1 MTLLLNG
8 AAGGWD
14 ELAIALIAVG
24 VIWVAVKLA
33 GRKPAAEDGDTTLAD
48 KAGIDGEDQDP
59 VPPAAP
65 KSR

>member
-14 ELAIALIAVG
+14 ELAIALIALG

-33 GRKPAAEDGDTTLAD
+33 GRKPPAEDEDTPPTEE
-48 KAGIDGEDQDP
+48 AGLDGE
-59 VPPAAP
+59 
-65 KSR
+65 R